1 MARDVEEVDGVVDSA
16 RGRERRGGGDALDG
30 AAVDWDVEGAAELGG
45 LLFGFG
51 VGLFRVSG
59 GWSVGW
65 LVGEVG
71 CLLGSRRK
79 RRG

>member
-45 LLFGFG
+45 LVLFFLFFGFG
-51 VGLFRVSG
+51 F
-59 GWSVGW
+59 GWR
-65 LVGEVG
+65 
-71 CLLGSRRK
+71 RRK
-79 RRG
+79 KKR

>member
-45 LLFGFG
+45 LVLFFLLFGFG
-51 VGLFRVSG
+51 F
-59 GWSVGW
+59 GWR
-65 LVGEVG
+65 
-71 CLLGSRRK
+71 RRK
-79 RRG
+79 KKR